1 MKYAIVC
8 LIKGDAEKFSET
20 IRSDVAK
27 KFNVTRAI
35 KKNPPSHI
43 TLKYPF
49 ETKKIKELEKIIEN
63 FGNSNKRAKYKLNG
77 YDSFGKNVI
86 FIKIE
91 PSNEMTNIH
100 KKLIDE
106 LKKIK
111 WMTWK
116 KFDGNVHF
124 HASVA
129 HSDINEN
136 NFDEIWNYVN
146 QNKPKFDLFFDNIT
160 LLKLIDG
167 VWKVHKEF
175 LMY

>member
-1 MKYAIVC
+1 MKYIIVC
-8 LIKGDAEKFSET
+8 LIKGKAKQFNET
-20 IRSDVAK
+20 LMSNVAK
-27 KFNVTRAI
+27 NFNVNGAVER
-35 KKNPPSHI
+35 KPPSHI
-43 TLKYPF
+43 TLKYGF
-49 ETKKIKELEKIIEN
+49 ETDEIKDLEQVIEN
-63 FGNSNKRAKYKLNG
+63 FCESNKKTKYKLNG
-77 YDSFGKNVI
+77 FDSFDKNVI
-86 FIKIE
+86 FIKVE
-91 PSNEMTNIH
+91 PSNEMINIH
-100 KKLIDE
+100 KKFINE